1 MPKKRIERGQQGN
14 LFGEVDRRSRER
26 SQSKKRASKPA
37 AAKAAAAEAKPKTE
51 KWRMPAAGGSTVASI
66 RLLWTKRLSPAQVT
80 QVEAELA
87 ALPRMLTNL
96 GFGAVVLEHA
106 FVRRSKKL

>member
-1 MPKKRIERGQQGN
+1 MAKKQIEREQQGS

-26 SQSKKRASKPA
+26 SQPKKRTSKPA
-37 AAKAAAAEAKPKTE
+37 AEPKPKSE

-87 ALPRMLTNL
+87 ALPRMLTKL
-96 GFGAVVLEHA
+96 GFGTVLLEHV
-106 FVRRSKKL
+106 FVRRKKD